1 MKYSNNLYR
10 LNIITK
16 IIGIL
21 FVYAM
26 LTLSSPMVSATILLD
41 VDWEK
46 KDATFADY
54 YLKVST
60 NKYGVEIVDSSIA
73 NVPVCSGSM
82 SLKNELIYGQGSAW
96 SQLVLKEPF
105 TQFEIGK
112 EHWFAFAIYLPTEF
126 EPDSVAADLIWE
138 LHGRKDGN
146 LGEEARNAPLSI
158 RIQDTRWK
166 ITYKKDSRVVND
178 KNYEEEG
185 NKFVGNYNTGKWTTF
200 VINTLWDY
208 NPRGYAKIW
217 KDGELVFTKTNGVGF
232 NDVIGPYIKIGL
244 YKSKW
249 GNASWSGPT
258 DVSSRLLYIDDFRVG
273 DANTTYSEIVPN
285 CNNTQ
290 RLKPRPPTDYQVQ

>member
-1 MKYSNNLYR
+1 MYDENGTFI
-10 LNIITK
+10 LNIVTK
-16 IIGIL
+16 NIGIL
-21 FVYAM
+21 LICAI
-26 LTLSSPMVSATILLD
+26 LIISSPIANATILLD

-46 KDATFADY
+46 QNATFADY

-60 NKYGVEIVDSSIA
+60 NDYGVEIVDSTQA
-73 NVPVCSGSM
+73 NAPVCSGSKV
-82 SLKNELIYGQGSAW
+82 LKNELIYGKGSAW

-112 EHWFAFAIYLPTEF
+112 EHWFAFAIYLPTDY
-126 EPDSVAADLIWE
+126 EPDFAAADLIWE
-138 LHGRKDGN
+138 LHGRKDGK

-166 ITYKKDSRVVND
+166 ITYKKDTRVVND

-185 NKFVGNYNTGKWTTF
+185 NKFIGNYTKGKWTTF
-200 VINTLWDY
+200 VIHTLWDY
-208 NPRGYAKIW
+208 QPRGYVEIW
-217 KDGELVFTKTNGVGF
+217 KDGELVFTKTNGIGF

-258 DVSSRLLYIDDFRVG
+258 DVSSRLVYIDDFRVG
-273 DANTTYSEIVPN
+273 DANTTYAEIAPN
-285 CNNTQ
+285 CNNSPT
-290 RLKPRPPTDYQVQ
+290 LKPRPPADFQVR